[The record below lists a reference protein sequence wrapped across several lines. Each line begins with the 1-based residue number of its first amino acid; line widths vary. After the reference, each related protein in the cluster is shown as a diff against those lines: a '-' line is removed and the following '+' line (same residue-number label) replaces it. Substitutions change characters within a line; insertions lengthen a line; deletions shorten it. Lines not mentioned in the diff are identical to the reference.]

1 MFRICSLW
9 AETGPWV
16 MLVNHCEVPPLS
28 VGPPAPGQSLCV
40 NESKGQRGPKRRM
53 FTQPQ
58 WDWLTPA
65 YWMTGSADWRFTG
78 WFYKHTEARLCSYFV
93 GSEIPSTYLPYIF
106 YFLSFI
112 VSSLALAY
120 MLLCLVL
127 TVPQWNKYKKKAHVV
142 LKKCYLNRE
151 NNAFVGDLFQRWM
164 SPHVLP

>member
-1 MFRICSLW
+1 MAEFLNCSAGLAFLPFFKERLALDKQLQLGLQSMKCTYCAFMPRSVGSESALSLW

-16 MLVNHCEVPPLS
+16 ILVNHCGVPPLS

-58 WDWLTPA
+58 WEWLTPA

-93 GSEIPSTYLPYIF
+93 GSEIPSTYLPYLF
-106 YFLSFI
+106 SFLS
-112 VSSLALAY
+112 L
-120 MLLCLVL
+120 
-127 TVPQWNKYKKKAHVV
+127 
-142 LKKCYLNRE
+142 
-151 NNAFVGDLFQRWM
+151 
-164 SPHVLP
+164 